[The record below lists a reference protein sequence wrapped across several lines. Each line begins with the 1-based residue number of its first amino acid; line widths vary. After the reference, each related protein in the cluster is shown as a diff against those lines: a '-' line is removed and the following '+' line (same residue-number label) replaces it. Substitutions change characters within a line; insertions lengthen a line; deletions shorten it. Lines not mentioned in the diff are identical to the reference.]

1 MNEKYDTPRD
11 IVSQLIYVSPTLPSE
26 ISSAI
31 PKPASESN
39 YITSLF
45 NPSPD
50 KFDPSAS
57 LEIHLTK
64 ELVNPFSL
72 AKRWQAYQWYKDD
85 LRMEIVG
92 AELAA
97 RKNDGSGRS
106 FKEAT
111 AEGCLSGVEDEKRAK
126 SKARWAP
133 HD

>member
-1 MNEKYDTPRD
+1 MNEKFVIPRD
-11 IVSQLIYVSPTLPSE
+11 IISQLIYVSPTLSSQ
-26 ISSAI
+26 ILSAI

-50 KFDPSAS
+50 KFDPSAP
-57 LEIHLTK
+57 LEIHLVK
-64 ELVNPFSL
+64 ELVNPFSR
-72 AKRWQAYQWYKDD
+72 AKKQARWQAYQRYKDN

-106 FKEAT
+106 VKEAT
-111 AEGCLSGVEDEKRAK
+111 AEGLFKWRRG
-126 SKARWAP
+126 
-133 HD
+133 